1 MNKNPESLIAKLDE
15 KIIQSHKF
23 DTELFARLTE
33 AQRKSGIMHGDRP
46 ICPFVRPHFMPRS
59 LYQKVVHAS
68 AILAQAFEHLCTV
81 ALESREIMQELDL
94 TEKEEFMA
102 RINPRYKSLCVSSR
116 LDSFMYGEDFKFL
129 EYNAESPAGVGD
141 QLPLEM
147 ALAIVPEVR
156 EFLSAHPHWR
166 PRPHERLLESLLKSY
181 REYGGQKEKPN
192 IAIVDWRDVDTISE
206 FHILQNYFE
215 SKGYN
220 TIIADPRDLEYDG
233 ESLRVGDF
241 VIDIFYK
248 RVIIHEFL
256 GLFDEKHPFSRAY
269 IDGNVMMANSFR
281 VKIVHKKAGLAILS
295 DEKYRHLFNSEQLK
309 VIHRHIPWTRRAREC
324 KTTYQNQEIDL
335 FEYLRRNRE
344 GFLLKPNDD
353 YGGHGITFGWESTES
368 EWEMA
373 LEDCLQ
379 STFIVQERVPVGKI
393 DFPTYNDSI
402 EIKNLLIDFD
412 PFLFCGQVEGG
423 LARMSAQSLV
433 NITQGGGETAL
444 IVLEDY

>member
-1 MNKNPESLIAKLDE
+1 
-15 KIIQSHKF
+15 
-23 DTELFARLTE
+23 
-33 AQRKSGIMHGDRP
+33 
-46 ICPFVRPHFMPRS
+46 
-59 LYQKVVHAS
+59 
-68 AILAQAFEHLCTV
+68 
-81 ALESREIMQELDL
+81 
-94 TEKEEFMA
+94 
-102 RINPRYKSLCVSSR
+102 
-116 LDSFMYGEDFKFL
+116 
-129 EYNAESPAGVGD
+129 
-141 QLPLEM
+141 
-147 ALAIVPEVR
+147 
-156 EFLSAHPHWR
+156 
-166 PRPHERLLESLLKSY
+166 
-181 REYGGQKEKPN
+181 
-192 IAIVDWRDVDTISE
+192 
-206 FHILQNYFE
+206 
-215 SKGYN
+215 
-220 TIIADPRDLEYDG
+220 
-233 ESLRVGDF
+233 
-241 VIDIFYK
+241 
-248 RVIIHEFL
+248 
-256 GLFDEKHPFSRAY
+256 
-269 IDGNVMMANSFR
+269 
-281 VKIVHKKAGLAILS
+281 
-295 DEKYRHLFNSEQLK
+295 